1 MASLKFRHYAT
12 ESALKGNGTVQNAL
26 NAFDVGTI
34 VFIDDTQKQYIIT
47 SKSNNV
53 VTYKIYYGKAA
64 VVGVSG
70 TDAARILT
78 FSDGSEIKVTI
89 NNVEH
94 ATSSDTAN
102 TAKSVAWNNVTGKP
116 TNFVTTDGT
125 QTITGAKTFTNN
137 VSLQGSTNADSITT
151 EDLIVNGAA
160 RFVSGLTGDLKG
172 NVVGNVTGNV
182 TGNVS
187 GSSGSCT
194 GNALTAT
201 TLQTAR
207 SINGTSFNGSQAITT
222 AKWGTA
228 RNITIADNTNEHT
241 QVNNS
246 IDGSTNFTLKLPATI
261 KANIIGNAST
271 ADSAKA
277 VAWANVTNKPNLVTT
292 DTEQTITGAKIFN
305 NNTTFKNETDVE
317 SLTADSLLVTGSA
330 RFTNTINGNLKG
342 NVEGNLTG
350 NASTATTAAICT
362 GNSATATALTTNAGS
377 TNIPVYFTGGKPSA
391 ISITAGTADTEQPL
405 VVVTNNNELYKTSG
419 ITANYSKNSI
429 TATTFKG
436 NLEGNALTAT
446 TALSCSGNS
455 ATATLAN
462 EAKNLQNTTPET
474 KDESFF
480 SKVVTEDA
488 DMVSFQTLKG
498 NSVVWNQLV
507 QKVTQYETTFNGLT
521 FYPQENGEVLIT
533 GVATADSYA
542 STAHYLGYSY
552 KSVANH
558 KAFVQIFGDETR
570 TMKLYVTDDRQIMT
584 DLGIVQWGTVAAG
597 SVLFIPKGYDC
608 GQGVRLRFIV
618 NDLTQM
624 FGAGNEPSTY
634 EEFLSRKP
642 KVADEYAYN
651 EGTIVNNKVEKVVTT
666 GRNIW
671 DEEWEVG
678 RINSSDGTNISGTD
692 SIRSKNYIPVD
703 SRYTYYVF
711 CKAMADVPQWL
722 RVRFYDANK
731 NYVGYANQQTSN
743 GQMTFA
749 AEVKYI
755 RFFTYEGQYGST
767 YNHDICINISDP
779 AINGKYFPYEEH
791 TFDLSW
797 IKDIKDAEGVKLFE
811 DGMRS
816 AGTAF
821 DEAAKGRAIKRIGVY
836 TFNGTEDWRI
846 NTYAQNKGV
855 MAYQCYSKLKPIN
868 DNIRCDRFV
877 THSWSSSPL
886 APMTIF
892 AIPKNGIIIE
902 TDGTQSLDDFKASLE
917 AKPLDVYYELAEP
930 IEVELPYG
938 INHTLP
944 VWKDGMMYAESSQS
958 STPIVCTNAYYTN
971 IRESV
976 KKFIGDADSI
986 YASTSG
992 YNAHGTWNI
1001 DISGKASNAITANSA
1016 ITATS
1021 ATTAT
1026 TCTGNAGTATTL
1038 QNTRKINGTDFNGSA
1053 DITTSKWG
1061 TARNITISDGTNSGT
1076 ATSVDGSGA
1085 ITLNLPRTIKANLSG
1100 NASSATKATN
1110 DGNGNTITSTYATKT
1125 ERANNDITAASLT
1138 ASKLTLTRAAGNITA
1153 NIPTWNQ
1160 DTTGTA
1166 AKATAD
1172 AKGNNI
1178 VNTYATKAEVAALP
1192 KSMVIK
1198 GTLDATHALPT
1209 SGMTEGDTYIVG
1221 SSGTY
1226 NKIACK
1232 VGDFFVR
1239 TSNSWLRIPAGDEWE
1254 YNENTIKGIKVN
1266 NAGHADTADT
1276 AVSAGSAT
1284 SDSNGNNIA
1293 STYARIDKV
1302 YNDSGDYRQFL
1313 GTDGSSSAWV
1323 KTTSNGLLPHTSGNS
1338 SNGHSSLGTSS
1349 WYFSKAYIQNI
1360 YGYLNGNI
1368 SGSSTSCSGNSATAT
1383 KLQTARTIWG
1393 QNFDGTRSIS
1403 GDINSTGNIR
1413 PSTAI
1418 SYDLGS
1424 NALSYRYVYTTWVGA
1439 PSGNPLSFGAANSTH
1454 LTIDTSGNVGI
1465 GTTSPTSKLHV
1476 AGTGYFASDVSSAS
1490 NIIAGGYIK
1499 GETVKISSGCTLE
1512 YSSTDKCVR
1521 FVFN

>member
-12 ESALKGNGTVQNAL
+12 ESALKGTGTVQNAL

-53 VTYKIYYGKAA
+53 VTYKIYYGEAA

-70 TDAARILT
+70 SGATRTLT
-78 FSDGSEIKVTI
+78 FSDGSEIAVTI

-94 ATSSDTAN
+94 ATSADTAN

-137 VSLQGSTNADSITT
+137 VSLQGSTSADSITT

-246 IDGSTNFTLKLPATI
+246 IDGSANFTLKLPATI
-261 KANIIGNAST
+261 KADIIGNAST
-271 ADSAKA
+271 ANSAKS

-305 NNTTFKNETDVE
+305 NNTTFKNETDIE

-350 NASTATTAAICT
+350 NASTATTAA
-362 GNSATATALTTNAGS
+362 TATEFSANKAITLTGDVTGSASSKGGWSIATTIANGAVTNAKLANSKITIAGTAVNLGGSIAASTIGAALTT
-377 TNIPVYFTGGKPSA
+377 SA
-391 ISITAGTADTEQPL
+391 PAA
-405 VVVTNNNELYKTSG
+405 Y
-419 ITANYSKNSI
+419 
-429 TATTFKG
+429 AT
-436 NLEGNALTAT
+436 
-446 TALSCSGNS
+446 
-455 ATATLAN
+455 
-462 EAKNLQNTTPET
+462 
-474 KDESFF
+474 
-480 SKVVTEDA
+480 
-488 DMVSFQTLKG
+488 
-498 NSVVWNQLV
+498 
-507 QKVTQYETTFNGLT
+507 
-521 FYPQENGEVLIT
+521 
-533 GVATADSYA
+533 
-542 STAHYLGYSY
+542 
-552 KSVANH
+552 
-558 KAFVQIFGDETR
+558 
-570 TMKLYVTDDRQIMT
+570 
-584 DLGIVQWGTVAAG
+584 
-597 SVLFIPKGYDC
+597 
-608 GQGVRLRFIV
+608 
-618 NDLTQM
+618 
-624 FGAGNEPSTY
+624 
-634 EEFLSRKP
+634 
-642 KVADEYAYN
+642 
-651 EGTIVNNKVEKVVTT
+651 
-666 GRNIW
+666 
-671 DEEWEVG
+671 
-678 RINSSDGTNISGTD
+678 
-692 SIRSKNYIPVD
+692 
-703 SRYTYYVF
+703 
-711 CKAMADVPQWL
+711 
-722 RVRFYDANK
+722 
-731 NYVGYANQQTSN
+731 
-743 GQMTFA
+743 
-749 AEVKYI
+749 
-755 RFFTYEGQYGST
+755 
-767 YNHDICINISDP
+767 
-779 AINGKYFPYEEH
+779 
-791 TFDLSW
+791 
-797 IKDIKDAEGVKLFE
+797 
-811 DGMRS
+811 
-816 AGTAF
+816 
-821 DEAAKGRAIKRIGVY
+821 
-836 TFNGTEDWRI
+836 
-846 NTYAQNKGV
+846 
-855 MAYQCYSKLKPIN
+855 
-868 DNIRCDRFV
+868 
-877 THSWSSSPL
+877 
-886 APMTIF
+886 
-892 AIPKNGIIIE
+892 
-902 TDGTQSLDDFKASLE
+902 
-917 AKPLDVYYELAEP
+917 
-930 IEVELPYG
+930 
-938 INHTLP
+938 
-944 VWKDGMMYAESSQS
+944 
-958 STPIVCTNAYYTN
+958 
-971 IRESV
+971 
-976 KKFIGDADSI
+976 
-986 YASTSG
+986 
-992 YNAHGTWNI
+992 
-1001 DISGKASNAITANSA
+1001 
-1016 ITATS
+1016 
-1021 ATTAT
+1021 
-1026 TCTGNAGTATTL
+1026 NAGTATKAAEAEKAIKDSDGNVINTTYIKTVTL
-1038 QNTRKINGTDFNGSA
+1038 APGTNNGTLKLTVGGTTTDNIAVKGLGSA
-1053 DITTSKWG
+1053 AYTDSESYAKASHIHNYLPLSGGQMNNTAFIAWNSGSDGNDLANWAITDNGLRIISSTSTTSKAPTQYATG
-1061 TARNITISDGTNSGT
+1061 LHVKGRYGFQIASQGGNTSNEFFIKNIYNTIWNTLLHSNNYTSYTVKKDGTGASGT
-1076 ATSVDGSGA
+1076 WG
-1085 ITLNLPRTIKANLSG
+1085 INISG

-1221 SSGTY
+1221 ASGKY
-1226 NKIACK
+1226 NNIACK

-1266 NAGHADTADT
+1266 NAGHADTAGT
-1276 AVSAGSAT
+1276 ATSAGIATSLDSNPSGTFTAATASADASLTITAGGKTSSKITIGKVKSAFTADSATTASSCSGNSATATTANKAGYSEYTLSLNSTVLPSSRPNADNTVWCKFATITFNTSAWCNASGYIFFSEEEGKDYKGILEYHFRAGSTATEFGLAQLSWIIKSHDYSSVIAVKSGDNIYDLYINNCSVYSSPRIYHFGASSSKFKWNVGSWTTTKPTAAYTASDVGRVYYATNAGNAYTATTSVSAGSAT
-1284 SDSNGNNIA
+1284 NDSSGNNIVN
-1293 STYARIDKV
+1293 TYARIDKV
-1302 YNDSGDYRQFL
+1302 YDDSGTYRQL
-1313 GTDGSSSAWV
+1313 LSKDGTSTDWIR
-1323 KTTSNGLLPHTSGNS
+1323 TTTTGIIPYTSGGA
-1338 SNGHSSLGTSS
+1338 SNGHSRLGTSN
-1349 WYFSKAYIQNI
+1349 WYFSEAYIQNI
-1360 YGYLNGNI
+1360 YGYLHGNI

-1383 KLQTARTIWG
+1383 KATQDSDGNTINTTYLKRSGGTVTGNVTFNSSVTTDSLTTEDLIVNGSARFVSGLTGDLIGNVTGNLTGTASYATNAGNAASAGTATTAGDANTIGGISISKLVYGSNSTKTTDITEDQLNAPLASGFYTISNTTTGSSATIPNATNISMILHTSYSVLDNNAGFDLLINDSKTSSLHFRPATGTGKGAWKTLIDTGNIGSQSVNYATTSGACTGNAATATKLQTARTIWG
-1393 QNFDGTRSIS
+1393 QNFDGSGNIS

-1424 NALSYRYVYTTWVGA
+1424 NALSYRHVYTTWVGA

-1476 AGTGYFASDVSSAS
+1476 AGTGYFTGDVSSAS

-1512 YSSTDKCVR
+1512 YDSTQKCVK

>member
-12 ESALKGNGTVQNAL
+12 ESALKGNGTVQDAL

-53 VTYKIYYGKAA
+53 VTYKIYYGEAA

-70 TDAARILT
+70 SGATRTLT
-78 FSDGSEIKVTI
+78 FSDGSEIAVTI

-94 ATSSDTAN
+94 ATSADTAN

-137 VSLQGSTNADSITT
+137 VSLQGSTSADSITT

-246 IDGSTNFTLKLPATI
+246 IDGSANFTLKLPATI
-261 KANIIGNAST
+261 KADIIGNAST
-271 ADSAKA
+271 ANSAKS

-305 NNTTFKNETDVE
+305 NNTTFKNETDIE

-350 NASTATTAAICT
+350 NASTATTAA
-362 GNSATATALTTNAGS
+362 TATEFSTNKAITLTGDVTGSASSKGGWSIATTIANGAVTNAKLANSKITIAGTAVSLGGSIAASTIGAALTT
-377 TNIPVYFTGGKPSA
+377 SA
-391 ISITAGTADTEQPL
+391 PAA
-405 VVVTNNNELYKTSG
+405 Y
-419 ITANYSKNSI
+419 
-429 TATTFKG
+429 AT
-436 NLEGNALTAT
+436 
-446 TALSCSGNS
+446 
-455 ATATLAN
+455 
-462 EAKNLQNTTPET
+462 
-474 KDESFF
+474 
-480 SKVVTEDA
+480 
-488 DMVSFQTLKG
+488 
-498 NSVVWNQLV
+498 
-507 QKVTQYETTFNGLT
+507 
-521 FYPQENGEVLIT
+521 
-533 GVATADSYA
+533 
-542 STAHYLGYSY
+542 
-552 KSVANH
+552 
-558 KAFVQIFGDETR
+558 
-570 TMKLYVTDDRQIMT
+570 
-584 DLGIVQWGTVAAG
+584 
-597 SVLFIPKGYDC
+597 
-608 GQGVRLRFIV
+608 
-618 NDLTQM
+618 
-624 FGAGNEPSTY
+624 
-634 EEFLSRKP
+634 
-642 KVADEYAYN
+642 
-651 EGTIVNNKVEKVVTT
+651 
-666 GRNIW
+666 
-671 DEEWEVG
+671 
-678 RINSSDGTNISGTD
+678 
-692 SIRSKNYIPVD
+692 
-703 SRYTYYVF
+703 
-711 CKAMADVPQWL
+711 
-722 RVRFYDANK
+722 
-731 NYVGYANQQTSN
+731 
-743 GQMTFA
+743 
-749 AEVKYI
+749 
-755 RFFTYEGQYGST
+755 
-767 YNHDICINISDP
+767 
-779 AINGKYFPYEEH
+779 
-791 TFDLSW
+791 
-797 IKDIKDAEGVKLFE
+797 
-811 DGMRS
+811 
-816 AGTAF
+816 
-821 DEAAKGRAIKRIGVY
+821 
-836 TFNGTEDWRI
+836 
-846 NTYAQNKGV
+846 
-855 MAYQCYSKLKPIN
+855 
-868 DNIRCDRFV
+868 
-877 THSWSSSPL
+877 
-886 APMTIF
+886 
-892 AIPKNGIIIE
+892 
-902 TDGTQSLDDFKASLE
+902 
-917 AKPLDVYYELAEP
+917 
-930 IEVELPYG
+930 
-938 INHTLP
+938 
-944 VWKDGMMYAESSQS
+944 
-958 STPIVCTNAYYTN
+958 
-971 IRESV
+971 
-976 KKFIGDADSI
+976 
-986 YASTSG
+986 
-992 YNAHGTWNI
+992 
-1001 DISGKASNAITANSA
+1001 
-1016 ITATS
+1016 
-1021 ATTAT
+1021 
-1026 TCTGNAGTATTL
+1026 NAGTATKAAEAEKAIKDSDGNVINTTYIKTVTL
-1038 QNTRKINGTDFNGSA
+1038 APGTNNGTLKLTVGGTTTDNIAVKGLGSA
-1053 DITTSKWG
+1053 AYTDSESYAKASHIHNYLPLSGGQMNNTAFIAWNSGADGNDLANWAITDNGLRIISSTSTTSKAPTQYATGLHVKGRYGFQIASQGGNTSNEFFIKNIYNTIWNTLLHSNNYTSYTVKKDGTGASGTWG
-1061 TARNITISDGTNSGT
+1061 INISGNASTATKATNADRATGDSDGNAINTTYLKRSGGTVTGNVIFNSSVT
-1076 ATSVDGSGA
+1076 ADSITAEDLIVNGASRFVSG
-1085 ITLNLPRTIKANLSG
+1085 ITGDLVGNVTGNVTGNLSG

-1125 ERANNDITAASLT
+1125 ERSNNDITAASLT

-1221 SSGTY
+1221 ASGKY
-1226 NKIACK
+1226 NNIACK

-1293 STYARIDKV
+1293 STYARINKV
-1302 YNDSGDYRQFL
+1302 YDDSGDYRQFL
-1313 GTDGSSSAWV
+1313 GKNGDSSNWIR
-1323 KTTSNGLLPHTSGNS
+1323 TTTTGIIPYTSGGA
-1338 SNGHSSLGTSS
+1338 SNGHSRLGTSN
-1349 WYFSKAYIQNI
+1349 WYFSEAYIQNI

-1368 SGSSTSCSGNSATAT
+1368 SGSSTSCSGNAATATKATQDGNGNIIASSYARKISLTAPESDYTDFVILLCSLDNTSVSADLYCFGTLYLKRANILSSQIQKVDICVGKNYNSTNPIFASLSASDANPRPKLVTCTYEGKPYVALYFYIGGSSYTTPYFIGQCSDYTSLKCIKTYCNTTKDIINEEIYNSITPIVTTEIPYVFYGLPKVSKDHGATVEDIALVSSDITGNAATATTASSCSGNSATATKAGYLDTGTMTLHAHNGNEINFGGTSGSDTIYFGYRATESKPIPTSFIFGGSTGTATLTAGGFKKSNSSSSYVLTGDGGHAAISGLSVNYANTSGACTGNAATAT

-1393 QNFDGTRSIS
+1393 QSFDGSGNIS
-1403 GDINSTGNIR
+1403 GSLTGVTNI
-1413 PSTAI
+1413 AAN
-1418 SYDLGS
+1418 GAVFS
-1424 NALSYRYVYTTWVGA
+1424 NNYNV
-1439 PSGNPLSFGAANSTH
+1439 SGNTAVAAFIFNKGGDYFGIGPSSGSTSNVGFGTTTNITGTWKSEMM
-1454 LTIDTSGNVGI
+1454 TITTSGNVGI

-1476 AGTGYFASDVSSAS
+1476 AGTGYFAGDVSSAS

-1499 GETVKISSGCTLE
+1499 G
-1512 YSSTDKCVR
+1512 
-1521 FVFN
+1521 

>member
-125 QTITGAKTFTNN
+125 QTITGSKIFTNN
-137 VSLQGSTNADSITT
+137 VSLQGSTSADSITT

-228 RNITIADNTNEHT
+228 RTITIADNTNEHT
-241 QVNNS
+241 QANNN
-246 IDGSTNFTLKLPATI
+246 IDGSANFILKLPSTI

-271 ADSAKA
+271 ADSAKS

-350 NASTATTAAICT
+350 NASTATTAATATEFSTNKAVTLT
-362 GNSATATALTTNAGS
+362 GDVTGSASSKGGWSIATTIANSAVTNAKLANSKITIAGTAVSLGGSIAASTIGAALTT
-377 TNIPVYFTGGKPSA
+377 SA
-391 ISITAGTADTEQPL
+391 PAA
-405 VVVTNNNELYKTSG
+405 Y
-419 ITANYSKNSI
+419 
-429 TATTFKG
+429 AT
-436 NLEGNALTAT
+436 
-446 TALSCSGNS
+446 
-455 ATATLAN
+455 
-462 EAKNLQNTTPET
+462 
-474 KDESFF
+474 
-480 SKVVTEDA
+480 
-488 DMVSFQTLKG
+488 
-498 NSVVWNQLV
+498 
-507 QKVTQYETTFNGLT
+507 
-521 FYPQENGEVLIT
+521 
-533 GVATADSYA
+533 
-542 STAHYLGYSY
+542 
-552 KSVANH
+552 
-558 KAFVQIFGDETR
+558 
-570 TMKLYVTDDRQIMT
+570 
-584 DLGIVQWGTVAAG
+584 
-597 SVLFIPKGYDC
+597 
-608 GQGVRLRFIV
+608 
-618 NDLTQM
+618 
-624 FGAGNEPSTY
+624 
-634 EEFLSRKP
+634 
-642 KVADEYAYN
+642 
-651 EGTIVNNKVEKVVTT
+651 
-666 GRNIW
+666 
-671 DEEWEVG
+671 
-678 RINSSDGTNISGTD
+678 
-692 SIRSKNYIPVD
+692 
-703 SRYTYYVF
+703 
-711 CKAMADVPQWL
+711 
-722 RVRFYDANK
+722 
-731 NYVGYANQQTSN
+731 
-743 GQMTFA
+743 
-749 AEVKYI
+749 
-755 RFFTYEGQYGST
+755 
-767 YNHDICINISDP
+767 
-779 AINGKYFPYEEH
+779 
-791 TFDLSW
+791 
-797 IKDIKDAEGVKLFE
+797 
-811 DGMRS
+811 
-816 AGTAF
+816 
-821 DEAAKGRAIKRIGVY
+821 
-836 TFNGTEDWRI
+836 
-846 NTYAQNKGV
+846 
-855 MAYQCYSKLKPIN
+855 
-868 DNIRCDRFV
+868 
-877 THSWSSSPL
+877 
-886 APMTIF
+886 
-892 AIPKNGIIIE
+892 
-902 TDGTQSLDDFKASLE
+902 
-917 AKPLDVYYELAEP
+917 
-930 IEVELPYG
+930 
-938 INHTLP
+938 
-944 VWKDGMMYAESSQS
+944 
-958 STPIVCTNAYYTN
+958 
-971 IRESV
+971 
-976 KKFIGDADSI
+976 
-986 YASTSG
+986 
-992 YNAHGTWNI
+992 
-1001 DISGKASNAITANSA
+1001 
-1016 ITATS
+1016 
-1021 ATTAT
+1021 
-1026 TCTGNAGTATTL
+1026 NAGTATKAAEAEKAIKDSDGNVINTTYIKTVTL
-1038 QNTRKINGTDFNGSA
+1038 ASGTNNGTLKLTVGGTTTDNIAVKGLGSAAYTDSESYAKASHIHNYAGSSSAGGAANWLKGSYTHDGGRQMPNYFGVNKIGALMMNTTINGNSEYKDFFIMDCYSGSDA
-1053 DITTSKWG
+1053 GGAVAFGINRQSLGAYIMRSAAKRETWKESAELLG
-1061 TARNITISDGTNSGT
+1061 THNYTLYTVKKDGTGASGT
-1076 ATSVDGSGA
+1076 WG
-1085 ITLNLPRTIKANLSG
+1085 INISG
-1100 NASSATKATN
+1100 NAATATKATN
-1110 DGNGNTITSTYATKT
+1110 DGNGNAITSTYATKT
-1125 ERANNDITAASLT
+1125 ERANNDITAASLNAT
-1138 ASKLTLTRAAGNITA
+1138 KLTLTRATGNITA

-1198 GTLDATHALPT
+1198 GTLDATHTLPT

-1221 SSGTY
+1221 ASGKY
-1226 NKIACK
+1226 NNIACK

-1293 STYARIDKV
+1293 STYARINKV
-1302 YNDSGDYRQFL
+1302 YDDSGDYRQFL
-1313 GTDGSSSAWV
+1313 GKNGDSSNWIR
-1323 KTTSNGLLPHTSGNS
+1323 TTTTGIIPYTSGDA

-1368 SGSSTSCSGNSATAT
+1368 SGSSTSCSGNAATATNADKLGNLNADNYFKQRDAVFNSDWDGKYLWTLWDNHLYAADKRFAVTLTGTSETNLSYLFDGSFESSVSITETKAVLHIKHTTAGNVWTSGLPYGSFYIVFYNSDAENVTGRVYCNYDGQGIGWHDLTVTHVRPHVWELDNGYYQLSDLEITITKPASSASIQLCQVLHEVTRSAGPNLAAVMSKYCNQKTNYNIEAAKFIGPLQGNATTATTASSCSGNSATATKAGYLDTGGMTLYAHGGNEINFGGTNGSDKIYFGYRAIENKPIPTSFIFGSSTGTATLTANGFKKKDSDASYVLTGDGGHAKISGLSVNYATSSGSCSGNSATATKATQDSDGNTINTTYLKRSGGTVTGNVTFNSSVTIDSLTTEDLIVNGSARFVSGLTGDLVGNVTGNLTGTASYATNAGSATSSGTATTSGACTGNAATAT
-1383 KLQTARTIWG
+1383 KLQTARKIWG
-1393 QNFDGTRSIS
+1393 QSFDGSGNVS
-1403 GDINSTGNIR
+1403 GDITNTGNIR
-1413 PSTAI
+1413 PSVTKTNN
-1418 SYDLGS
+1418 LGS
-1424 NALSYRYVYTTWVGA
+1424 NVLSYKYVYTTWVGA
-1439 PSGNPLSFGAANSTH
+1439 PDNTKLTLGASNATH

-1465 GTTSPTSKLHV
+1465 GTPSPTSKLHV
-1476 AGTGYFASDVSSAS
+1476 AGTGYFANDVSSAS

-1512 YSSTDKCVR
+1512 YSSSDKCVR